1 MSKILYREVVGAG
14 NDTEA
19 NNPNGIVVTLSY
31 WDRERNFNV
40 PDHYL
45 IQRIVMI
52 NREIVVDDIQLVRPS
67 RRWRSVD
74 DPAMIRR
81 AIATMD
87 ELKELNPEAEA
98 VTQ

>member
-1 MSKILYREVVGAG
+1 MSEILYREVIGAG

-31 WDRERNFNV
+31 WTRKSNFNV

-52 NREIVVDDIQLVRPS
+52 DREIVVDDIQLVRPS
-67 RRWRSVD
+67 RWRSVD